1 MVRPISPH
9 RYLEFH
15 TLLVTLLV
23 IALTVS
29 GCVSRPAESRSTRA
43 VTPTEAVDLETAS
56 LTPSLVAGTSVVAGS
71 VRDDGML
78 SILALSGGGSDGAYG
93 VGVLNGWTKSG
104 TRPSF
109 DIVTGVSTGALM
121 SVFAF
126 LGPQYDEMLRRLY
139 VSQEES
145 DIFVKR
151 GLGGVLGDS
160 LLDNTPL
167 KRQIETHITPSI
179 LEEVAQQH
187 SMGRRLYVAT
197 TNLDASKLVVWDM
210 GLLASGGGDGR
221 SNSLQMFQ
229 KVLRA
234 SAAIPV
240 LFPPVYIKPK
250 RGVQLRQA
258 HVDGAVKAPVLLS
271 DFIFKRP
278 AKRREL
284 YVIINGS
291 LAQEN
296 SFQAVSPNL
305 RDIASMSVSGLL
317 NELTHQVVYRG
328 YVRARNSGT
337 QFRIT
342 AIPDSVPV
350 AEDPLSF
357 DQKRLLLLY
366 ALGEQNA
373 QKPDFWWPTP
383 PTLRKFDRVA
393 AR

>member
-1 MVRPISPH
+1 M
-9 RYLEFH
+9 
-15 TLLVTLLV
+15 
-23 IALTVS
+23 
-29 GCVSRPAESRSTRA
+29 SRPPESKAIRA
-43 VTPTEAVDLETAS
+43 LTPTEAVDLQNAA
-56 LTPSLVAGTSVVAGS
+56 LTPASMTQRIASGERVGASGT
-71 VRDDGML
+71 L

-93 VGVLNGWTKSG
+93 VGVLNGWTKTG
-104 TRPSF
+104 TRPEF

-126 LGPQYDEMLRRLY
+126 LGPHYDAKLRQLY
-139 VSQEES
+139 ISQEDS

-167 KRQIETHITPSI
+167 KRQIEKHITSAV
-179 LEEVAQQH
+179 LAEVAQQH
-187 SMGRRLYVAT
+187 ALGRRLYVAT
-197 TNLDASKLVVWDM
+197 TNLDASKSVVWDM
-210 GLLASGGGDGR
+210 GLLASGAGPGR
-221 SNSLQMFQ
+221 TNSLQMFQ

-278 AKRREL
+278 AERREL

-296 SFQAVSPNL
+296 SFQAVAPNL
-305 RDIASMSVSGLL
+305 MDIASMSVSGLL
-317 NELTHQVVYRG
+317 SELTHQVVYRG

-337 QFRIT
+337 AFRIT

-350 AEDPLSF
+350 ATDPLAF
-357 DQKRLLLLY
+357 DQKRLRMLY
-366 ALGEQNA
+366 ALGEQSA
-373 QKPDFWWPTP
+373 QQPGFWWTAP
-383 PTLRKFDRVA
+383 PTLRKYDRVA

>member
-1 MVRPISPH
+1 MLV
-9 RYLEFH
+9 
-15 TLLVTLLV
+15 LLAVVL
-23 IALTVS
+23 ALT
-29 GCVSRPAESRSTRA
+29 GCVSRPPESKAIRA
-43 VTPTEAVDLETAS
+43 LTPTEAVDLQNAA
-56 LTPSLVAGTSVVAGS
+56 LTPVSMTQRIASGERVGASGT
-71 VRDDGML
+71 L

-93 VGVLNGWTKSG
+93 VGVLNGWTKTG
-104 TRPSF
+104 TRPEF

-126 LGPQYDEMLRRLY
+126 LGPHYDAKLRQLY
-139 VSQEES
+139 ISQEDS

-167 KRQIETHITPSI
+167 KRQIEKHITSAV
-179 LEEVAQQH
+179 LAEVAQQH
-187 SMGRRLYVAT
+187 ALGRRLYVAT
-197 TNLDASKLVVWDM
+197 TNLDASKSVVWDM
-210 GLLASGGGDGR
+210 GLLASGAGPGR
-221 SNSLQMFQ
+221 TNSLQMFQ

-278 AKRREL
+278 AERREL

-296 SFQAVSPNL
+296 SFQAVAPNL
-305 RDIASMSVSGLL
+305 MDIASMSVSGLL
-317 NELTHQVVYRG
+317 SELTHQVVYRG

-337 QFRIT
+337 AFRIT

-350 AEDPLSF
+350 ATDPLAF
-357 DQKRLLLLY
+357 DQKRLRMLY
-366 ALGEQNA
+366 ALGEQRA
-373 QKPDFWWPTP
+373 QQPGFWWTAP
-383 PTLRKFDRVA
+383 PTLRKYDRVA

>member
-1 MVRPISPH
+1 MLAIV
-9 RYLEFH
+9 L
-15 TLLVTLLV
+15 
-23 IALTVS
+23 ALT
-29 GCVSRPAESRSTRA
+29 GCVSRPPESKAIRA
-43 VTPTEAVDLETAS
+43 ITPTEAVDLQNAS
-56 LTPSLVAGTSVVAGS
+56 LTPASMTQRIASGQRAGASGT
-71 VRDDGML
+71 L

-93 VGVLNGWTKSG
+93 VGVLNGWTRTG
-104 TRPSF
+104 TRPEF

-126 LGPQYDEMLRRLY
+126 LGPQYDAKLRQLY
-139 VSQEES
+139 ISQEDS

-151 GLGGVLGDS
+151 GLGGVFGDS

-167 KRQIETHITPSI
+167 KRQIEKHITHAV
-179 LEEVAQQH
+179 LAEVAQQH
-187 SMGRRLYVAT
+187 ALGRRLYVAT
-197 TNLDASKLVVWDM
+197 TNLDASKSVVWDM
-210 GLLASGGGDGR
+210 GLLASGAGPGR
-221 SNSLQMFQ
+221 TNALQLFQ

-278 AKRREL
+278 AQRREL

-296 SFQAVSPNL
+296 SFQAVAPNL
-305 RDIASMSVSGLL
+305 KDIASMSVSGLL
-317 NELTHQVVYRG
+317 NELTQQVVYRG

-337 QFRIT
+337 AFRIT

-350 AEDPLSF
+350 ATDPLAF
-357 DQKRLLLLY
+357 DQKRLRMLY
-366 ALGEQNA
+366 ELGEQSA
-373 QKPDFWWPTP
+373 QKPGFWWTAP
-383 PTLRKFDRVA
+383 PTLRKYDRVA
-393 AR
+393 VR